1 MGKIIYENSEP
12 VIHFD
17 YLVNNSKYN
26 KLTRENYAVI
36 DKRTSFYFKNN
47 PKAYEINKSDI
58 DEGKVPRYDL
68 ALDKKGLT
76 YTDEWCEKHREQ
88 ALKNFDMNMEY
99 YKYVGK
105 NFEEKLNE
113 FLLTDGSEFKE
124 YYSLNHEDMKKPG
137 IYMLVLG
144 EYKRIYIGITRKQT
158 LRRRILK
165 HWSTVKQF
173 DRLIWGSVN
182 SSIISI
188 DSFGCLDTTRIFL
201 IPVDSEA
208 IDELYEKKLQITSS
222 PLIYN
227 FLQNRTSG
235 GMTTYMDS
243 VMNMRCID
251 IKNNCIKD
259 L

>member
-144 EYKRIYIGITRKQT
+144 EYTQSGRTSAGFPLLFAKSYFKQSVP
-158 LRRRILK
+158 RR
-165 HWSTVKQF
+165 ST
-173 DRLIWGSVN
+173 I
-182 SSIISI
+182 SSK
-188 DSFGCLDTTRIFL
+188 FKFL
-201 IPVDSEA
+201 SAMP
-208 IDELYEKKLQITSS
+208 KSS
-222 PLIYN
+222 PLFA
-227 FLQNRTSG
+227 FLILFQSLKYFR
-235 GMTTYMDS
+235 
-243 VMNMRCID
+243 
-251 IKNNCIKD
+251 
-259 L
+259 

>member
-1 MGKIIYENSEP
+1 
-12 VIHFD
+12 
-17 YLVNNSKYN
+17 
-26 KLTRENYAVI
+26 
-36 DKRTSFYFKNN
+36 
-47 PKAYEINKSDI
+47 
-58 DEGKVPRYDL
+58 
-68 ALDKKGLT
+68 
-76 YTDEWCEKHREQ
+76 
-88 ALKNFDMNMEY
+88 MEY

-208 IDELYEKKLQITSS
+208 IDELYEKELQITSS

-251 IKNNCIKD
+251 IKIIV
-259 L
+259 